1 VKYTLICILLLAGCA
16 QNRQATVDTNR
27 KTVTDTTEV
36 KQALAPDG
44 KVIQLTTKTRTI
56 AKEVTSTDEQSRIE
70 TEAPKVLGDFGAI
83 AQAGVKA
90 AATAVMGPA
99 GGAAAD
105 WLWQTVA
112 GLGAAGTTAGVGLVM
127 RERTT
132 RRKMVK
138 AQDAYAADLEEA
150 ETDEDVA
157 AIKSKHAA
165 RQDALGIRKQ
175 LTQERHA

>member
-1 VKYTLICILLLAGCA
+1 
-16 QNRQATVDTNR
+16 
-27 KTVTDTTEV
+27 
-36 KQALAPDG
+36 
-44 KVIQLTTKTRTI
+44 
-56 AKEVTSTDEQSRIE
+56 
-70 TEAPKVLGDFGAI
+70 
-83 AQAGVKA
+83 
-90 AATAVMGPA
+90 MGPA